1 MKSYLNHKELMGK
14 PLGTLSTGC
23 RIRILKKATLVFVLV
38 SITMLASSQENQNKT
53 LRLTGAA
60 TLTTKGL
67 STFPNLTLGK
77 PAAVF
82 DFSVGG
88 DKFRFDPT
96 LRFGLDGKPWTFIFW
111 LRYQA
116 IQTEKFGLR
125 IGVHPAYSFRTI
137 EMVQI
142 GKNTDILRATTYLAG
157 EIAPVFRV
165 AKNVTLGP
173 YIILTHGVDDDAV
186 QYSNFISLVT
196 NISNINLGE
205 RIYSSLM
212 AQAYYLRMDDRE
224 GFYVYGTLSL
234 NRRNFPLS
242 LSTTINKAI
251 ETTIVGKSLLWNV
264 NLIYRFGGMYRSDI
278 P

>member
-1 MKSYLNHKELMGK
+1 MKHNLNFKPPWILTDGK
-14 PLGTLSTGC
+14 ANSGRWINP
-23 RIRILKKATLVFVLV
+23 LKKSTFILTLLCI
-38 SITMLASSQENQNKT
+38 SLLAYSQETKSEN
-53 LRLTGAA
+53 LRMTGSV
-60 TLTTKGL
+60 TVTTKGL

-77 PAAVF
+77 PAAIF

-125 IGVHPAYSFRTI
+125 IGAHPAYSFRTI

-165 AKNVTLGP
+165 AKNITLGP

-224 GFYVYGTLSL
+224 GFYVNGTLSL